1 MQEYLYLQSFVPPHS
16 GGVRA
21 GFYQT
26 IPQLNTLFNNPNEE
40 NRTEVEV
47 TDPTHPLFGRRFAL
61 ISVSSPLQGAG
72 SAFVSYREYMVLRLP
87 VASTTLALSRP
98 VISTKLTPDAIQEL
112 MTIAEDCEALN
123 ALSAQRDLETL
134 AARAATPDQRRTLVD
149 PAGGTL

>member
-1 MQEYLYLQSFVPPHS
+1 ML
-16 GGVRA
+16 RA
-21 GFYQT
+21 RWSRT

-40 NRTEVEV
+40 NRTEIEV

-87 VASTTLALSRP
+87 VASTTLTA
-98 VISTKLTPDAIQEL
+98 DAIQEL
-112 MTIAEDCEALN
+112 MTIAEDCEALH
-123 ALSAQRDLETL
+123 ALSAKPDLEAL
-134 AARAATPDQRRTLVD
+134 VSRTPTPYQRRTLIH

>member
-1 MQEYLYLQSFVPPHS
+1 ML
-16 GGVRA
+16 RA
-21 GFYQT
+21 FSQALHAGCCQT

-40 NRTEVEV
+40 NRTEIEV

-98 VISTKLTPDAIQEL
+98 VISTKLTYAAVKEL
-112 MTIAEDCEALN
+112 LTIAEDCEALH
-123 ALSAQRDLETL
+123 ALSAKPDL
-134 AARAATPDQRRTLVD
+134 AASSTRTATSDQRRTLVD
-149 PAGGTL
+149 PRGGTQ